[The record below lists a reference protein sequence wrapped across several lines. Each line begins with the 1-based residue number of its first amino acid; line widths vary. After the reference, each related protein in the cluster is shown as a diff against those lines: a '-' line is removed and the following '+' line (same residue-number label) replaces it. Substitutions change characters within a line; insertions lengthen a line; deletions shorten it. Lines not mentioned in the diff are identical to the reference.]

1 MSEIDD
7 LRKQLAQSERI
18 RRVHAAHIRHQQAEL
33 AELDGVKATLK
44 QAAWHGAFLAQ
55 QLNAV
60 QGVLDSIGLYPS
72 DHRAFEEIREIIGG
86 PAVEQPETST
96 VDPKHGDAR
105 RELVDELVE
114 FWHSAFDNPPTLLDD
129 AARNFIDNK
138 LLPYRRAERDQLQSR
153 VDEYKELLTSIWL
166 YVKWHYVTKQL
177 TTEQKNLWANAID
190 EISERNHP
198 GDGMKVERWWQ
209 DSEVGGAGVPFEPV
223 TSPTEPLVVHYT
235 WLGEKTGEGAG
246 FAWGCS
252 CSDEVGGDAASLAE
266 ARVAMQAHRVGSW
279 LPVPREP

>member
-33 AELDGVKATLK
+33 AELNGVKAALK

-86 PAVEQPETST
+86 PAAGQPEANP

-105 RELVDELVE
+105 GELVNELVE

-129 AARNFIDNK
+129 AARDFIDNK

-153 VDEYKELLTSIWL
+153 VDEYKELLASIWL

-177 TTEQKNLWANAID
+177 TTEQKNLWADAID
-190 EISERNHP
+190 EVSERNHP
-198 GDGMKVERWWQ
+198 GDGTKVERWWQ
-209 DSEVGGAGVPFEPV
+209 P
-223 TSPTEPLVVHYT
+223 PTEPLVTHYT
-235 WLGEKTGEGAG
+235 WLGGNPGQ
-246 FAWGCS
+246 WGCS
-252 CSDEVGGDAASLAE
+252 CGGGGDSASLAD

-279 LPVPREP
+279 LPVPRET

>member
-33 AELDGVKATLK
+33 AGLDDVKAALK

-55 QLNAV
+55 QLNEIRDLVARADEDFTTAYALAV
-60 QGVLDSIGLYPS
+60 V
-72 DHRAFEEIREIIGG
+72 IREIIDGS
-86 PAVEQPETST
+86 VTEQPEASP

-105 RELVDELVE
+105 GELVDELVE

-129 AARNFIDNK
+129 AARDFIDNK
-138 LLPYRRAERDQLQSR
+138 LLPYRRAERDRLQSR
-153 VDEYKELLTSIWL
+153 VDEYKELLASIWL

-177 TTEQKNLWANAID
+177 TTEQKNLWADAID
-190 EISERNHP
+190 EVSERNHP
-198 GDGMKVERWWQ
+198 GDGTKVERWWQ
-209 DSEVGGAGVPFEPV
+209 P
-223 TSPTEPLVVHYT
+223 PTEPLVTHYT
-235 WLGEKTGEGAG
+235 WLGGNPGQ
-246 FAWGCS
+246 WGCS
-252 CSDEVGGDAASLAE
+252 CGGGGDSASLAD